1 MALLGKCGLVNFQ
14 AIQTGNYKG
23 AGGDGKSIK
32 STDRKGQLIDA
43 FFKSVVTKLHDAHSL
58 DTNVNL
64 RAIFYLVRIFDHQHE
79 FLNKVFLNKCLSI

>member
-23 AGGDGKSIK
+23 AGFQTAATESQLNQQ
-32 STDRKGQLIDA
+32 TERGQLIDA

-79 FLNKVFLNKCLSI
+79 FLNKVFFE